1 VMDDVSVYPTALSA
15 ARVTAHYNAGRQ

>member
-1 VMDDVSVYPTALSA
+1 MDDVAVYPSALSA